1 MHNRILPLTETAQ
14 AGTPLPAATAPEDAP
29 SSPQLGAEGPALPR
43 PALPETHYSAAV
55 QWEFDSQDEPA
66 EILERIEELLAKL
79 PGSARLKGLGHNGV
93 PVTPQS
99 PLAMRREAGRFRY
112 LPRRD

>member
-1 MHNRILPLTETAQ
+1 MPIHDSSLADTSQTGAL
-14 AGTPLPAATAPEDAP
+14 LPAVTVPVGAPR
-29 SSPQLGAEGPALPR
+29 SSP
-43 PALPETHYSAAV
+43 PETHYSAAV